1 MAKCKI
7 LIWNTQHL
15 NNQAGGKMSDAYQ
28 EKLATLNLVLQQDTP
43 DIVALFEVGSTGNPN
58 DRLVNDLSQHYTLK
72 ASLDQDGGLRK
83 STTLGSMVFV
93 RTGRDTE
100 FKERYIWPLGPEARR
115 ATLLLTDD
123 EGNTFAFCH
132 ANASR
137 NAWPQILGD
146 IQELGSIHEGDFQR
160 LVFFGGD
167 LNTPYS
173 SAPKTLSTHRGA
185 TRMNAVFPEGSG
197 FTHITI
203 RSTETQARK
212 AYKKLDEVS
221 RFYTPIDQYV
231 SSLLGGDLG
240 YGDFAIPSQLD
251 YAYVHEHVEARGYC
265 DAAVQIKK
273 SWVHDR
279 QLIRSADELKVRG
292 HDEVVRIFRG
302 QALRSDHYPV
312 LYELQY

>member
-28 EKLATLNLVLQQDTP
+28 EKLATLKQVLQQDNP

-58 DRLVNDLSQHYTLK
+58 DRLVNDLSQQYILK
-72 ASLDQDGGLRK
+72 SSLDQDGGLRK

-93 RTGRDTE
+93 RTDRANE
-100 FKERYIWPLGPEARR
+100 FRERYILPLGPEARR

-123 EGNTFAFCH
+123 NGNTFAFCH

-146 IQELGSIHEGDFQR
+146 MQELGSIHEGDFQR

-173 SAPKTLSTHRGA
+173 SAPKTISAYRGT

-212 AYKKLDEVS
+212 EYKKLDEVS

-231 SSLLGGDLG
+231 SSLLGSDLG
-240 YGDFAIPSQLD
+240 YGSFAIPSQLD
-251 YAYVHEHVEARGYC
+251 YAYVHEGVVARGYC
-265 DAAVQIKK
+265 EAAVQIKK
-273 SWVHDR
+273 SLLHDR
-279 QLIRSADELKVRG
+279 QLIRNAEGLKVQG
-292 HDEVVRIFRG
+292 HDEVLRIFRG
-302 QALRSDHYPV
+302 QVLRSDHYPV
-312 LYELQY
+312 LYDLQY